1 MGIFSTSKKI
11 GDTVFKNN
19 NTTLYKTTVNN
30 LKTNYNCVNWNKNRP
45 HDPVRIKDIKNYFI
59 EKQQTVIPGIIYGWK
74 NEETIEI
81 YDGIH
86 RLLAGF
92 ETDPNMEL
100 LIQVYSTVD
109 EKLIIEDFKNLNK
122 SISVP
127 TIYIQEN
134 NYYKRTVC
142 ENVVKHFCEK
152 YPKHVSA
159 SRNCQTQNFNRDLF
173 IEFISKLNIDF
184 SRKAL
189 DTIIIQELSGI
200 NFQAKDYVKK
210 HKVDVPQKSHC
221 SNFYLFF
228 LQELFIKDKLEIS
241 INRDYV

>member
-19 NTTLYKTTVNN
+19 NITLYKTTVNN

-109 EKLIIEDFKNLNK
+109 EKLLKILRI
-122 SISVP
+122 
-127 TIYIQEN
+127 
-134 NYYKRTVC
+134 
-142 ENVVKHFCEK
+142 
-152 YPKHVSA
+152 
-159 SRNCQTQNFNRDLF
+159 
-173 IEFISKLNIDF
+173 
-184 SRKAL
+184 
-189 DTIIIQELSGI
+189 
-200 NFQAKDYVKK
+200 
-210 HKVDVPQKSHC
+210 
-221 SNFYLFF
+221 
-228 LQELFIKDKLEIS
+228 
-241 INRDYV
+241 